1 MFSGIIQDY
10 IARCIIGGRC
20 MTNNNKMYHVKG
32 KLSDFDACSLYPSA
46 MNRKNGYLK
55 GEPKVLTNLNYSFL
69 KNQSG
74 YFIQIKI
81 TKVGKFR
88 QFPLLSKY
96 ADNGVRIFSNEL
108 VGQNIFIDKTGLEDV
123 INFQDI
129 EFEIIDG
136 YYFNEGHNN
145 TINKV
150 IKHLYNKRLELKQQ
164 KNPAE
169 IVIKELMNS
178 MYGKTIL
185 KPIQFDTVVVPEDRF
200 NRYIG
205 YNYNYIYSS
214 VKVGDRYY
222 VKK

>member
-1 MFSGIIQDY
+1 MLIYTELDVDEYITIQSLCSDYKLKEGCYDGVAMFSGIIQDY

-46 MNRKNGYLK
+46 MNRMNGYLK
-55 GEPKVLTNLNYSFL
+55 GEPKVLTELNYSFL

-164 KNPAE
+164 K
-169 IVIKELMNS
+169 
-178 MYGKTIL
+178 T
-185 KPIQFDTVVVPEDRF
+185 R
-200 NRYIG
+200 
-205 YNYNYIYSS
+205 
-214 VKVGDRYY
+214 
-222 VKK
+222 